1 MPGKWIWND
10 AEKRREWN
18 QWVGFRRSFLLDSV
32 PSTATLKITADAEYR
47 VWINGEW
54 VGQGPARGWPDEWWY
69 DEYDVAHL
77 LKPGENLIA
86 ILGHSIGVS
95 TFKYIL
101 SDAGVRAA
109 IVSRETILVETDES
123 WECTPNKPA
132 SYDHEIRSCCQMGW
146 AEMLIHALP
155 GPWLDGSR
163 NAEDPVHR
171 ASLVLDSRPLRRSNV
186 RWESGEVLEGKLVGE
201 RLVAHPWTNV
211 VISLRSSLLPGY
223 TEASPKSISGLVLLP
238 ISDYMQPEVQFE
250 FAKNWFHV
258 EPAVKLNGVELQRVK
273 PNRPEWENGTA
284 FRGRFS
290 EGENYLLLKCHGHFH
305 DWTIQMTVDE
315 NPVSLDLD
323 SFVIGPLE
331 EHELE
336 RLWESA
342 SPDELKGHGAC
353 QRVRTQWSGKIVQW
367 FHHSESIYP
376 VALEHSDWDKRM
388 AFKEQI
394 FDLGRMSV
402 GYWEIDWQPTRPGS
416 TILATGFESFQDGQP
431 DFAWEMVNS
440 TRCHPRAGE
449 TLARSLLRRGARY
462 IAIQSYATEVTAVRC
477 YESTYP
483 SKLAAE
489 FECSDERLNKI
500 FDMCALTLRLCS
512 EDTFVDCPTYEQTYW
527 VGDSRVECL
536 TNYTLYGDYEL
547 CKRCLRLAAGSL
559 RRSEMVESHVPSGWP
574 IVIPAWSAL
583 WAMACADTMDFI
595 GDEQF
600 LKDVHPAMVKQ
611 LDAFEKHFDE
621 RNLFSIDAWNL
632 TDWSG
637 MDQPDRGVTTANQAW
652 ITLATGATKRVCER
666 FEDAKNS
673 ARCDAIIAK
682 LVASTNEHLWDSKRN
697 AYVDCVNPETGQN
710 SEKISV
716 QTQCL
721 MALSGIAS
729 GERQDRCQRLVSGA
743 DSIEG
748 FVQVGTPYFMFFVFE
763 LLDRMGDYQ
772 QIVNLSREKWGIMLD
787 AGSTTCW
794 EVFPGYMPGGRNT
807 RSYCHAWSTA
817 PAHFLIRNQLGI
829 KPLSPTKYLFDPKPC
844 GLTFCKGAHP
854 TPLGPIFV
862 EWEIVDGEMRH
873 SIRAP
878 REISVV

>member
-18 QWVGFRRSFLLDSV
+18 QWVGFRRSFSLDSV
-32 PSTATLKITADAEYR
+32 PESATLMITADAEYR

-69 DEYDVAHL
+69 DEYEIAHL

-101 SDAGVRAA
+101 SDAGVRAG

-123 WECTPNKPA
+123 WECA
-132 SYDHEIRSCCQMGW
+132 SRVFPHFATKKIKACCQLGW
-146 AEMLIHALP
+146 LEPAMTGPGFPSPFFLHGPAEA
-155 GPWLDGSR
+155 D
-163 NAEDPVHR
+163 ADR
-171 ASLVLDSRPLRRSNV
+171 AVQVSDSRAIARGLARAEVV
-186 RWESGEVLEGKLVGE
+186 RTLTGALVQSQN
-201 RLVAHPWTNV
+201 ASPPCTAIA
-211 VISLRSSLLPGY
+211 ISLREALLPGY
-223 TEASPKSISGLVLLP
+223 LQASPAHISGILL
-238 ISDYMQPEVQFE
+238 ISFHAAEQCQVRIE
-250 FAKNWFHV
+250 FGKNWFHV
-258 EPAVKLNGVELQRVK
+258 QPGVRLNGQEMKEAGAHHSSFECGKAYVGDCAE
-273 PNRPEWENGTA
+273 
-284 FRGRFS
+284 GRNTLWLRT
-290 EGENYLLLKCHGHFH
+290 EGYFH
-305 DWTIQMTVDE
+305 DWTTSFTLEPAACRI
-315 NPVSLDLD
+315 DLD
-323 SFVIGPLE
+323 YLVVGPLE
-331 EHELE
+331 TGELE
-336 RLWESA
+336 RIWSSGDEVLALSQERLTRCNLLMPSA
-342 SPDELKGHGAC
+342 HVKWPFAKTAYAAPSPEG
-353 QRVRTQWSGKIVQW
+353 S
-367 FHHSESIYP
+367 
-376 VALEHSDWDKRM
+376 RM
-388 AFKEQI
+388 QAT
-394 FDLGRMSV
+394 FDFGSMTV
-402 GYWEIDWQPTRPGS
+402 GYWEVECETSAEVG
-416 TILATGFESFQDGQP
+416 TLHLNGFESFQEGEP
-431 DFAWEMVNS
+431 DFAWEMANTMEIAV
-440 TRCHPRAGE
+440 PRG
-449 TLARSLLRRGARY
+449 RHSFGSMLRRGGRFVLA
-462 IAIQSYATEVTAVRC
+462 QSADVTVTAVRC
-477 YESTYP
+477 HESTYP

-489 FECSDERLNKI
+489 FECSDDRLNKI

-600 LKDVHPAMVKQ
+600 LSDVHPALVKQ
-611 LDAFEKHFDE
+611 LDAFENHIDA
-621 RNLFSIDAWNL
+621 RGLFSIDAWNL

-652 ITLATGATKRVCER
+652 INLATKATKRVCER
-666 FEDAKNS
+666 FGDLQNS
-673 ARCDAIIAK
+673 ARCDAIVSR
-682 LVASTNEHLWDSKRN
+682 LMTGTNEHLWKSDRD
-697 AYVDCVNPETGQN
+697 AFVDCVDPDTGEL
-710 SEKISV
+710 SAKLSI

-721 MALSGIAS
+721 MALSGIAE
-729 GERQDRCQRLVSGA
+729 GERLERCHRLVSGTDA
-743 DSIEG
+743 SDG

-763 LLDRMGDYQ
+763 LLDRMGKYQ

-829 KPLSPTKYLFDPKPC
+829 RPLSPTKYLFDPKPG
-844 GLTFCKGAHP
+844 GLTFCRGAHP
-854 TPLGPIFV
+854 TPFGPIFV
-862 EWEIVDGEMRH
+862 EWEIVDGKMKHRIEK
-873 SIRAP
+873 P
-878 REISVV
+878 DKVEVVVK